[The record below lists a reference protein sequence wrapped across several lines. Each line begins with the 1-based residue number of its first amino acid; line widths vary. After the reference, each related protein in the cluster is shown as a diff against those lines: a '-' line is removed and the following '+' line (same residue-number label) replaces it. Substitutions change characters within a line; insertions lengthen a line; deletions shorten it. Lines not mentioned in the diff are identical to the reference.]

1 MILPKVPA
9 ISLQKQWCMVFIL
22 LPFLAISQQ
31 PFTQDTDDVTAAP
44 IDDYIYMVLA
54 LVGYVTYSF
63 FKTRRGVKRIALN
76 DSSLNL
82 YYSIKK

>member
-44 IDDYIYMVLA
+44 IDDYDLYGLSSSGVCYLQ
-54 LVGYVTYSF
+54 F
-63 FKTRRGVKRIALN
+63 F
-76 DSSLNL
+76 
-82 YYSIKK
+82 